1 MHMVVAGGGTG
12 GHLFPGLA
20 VAEAIA
26 AMPGADVRFVGS
38 AFGIES
44 TAVPRAGF
52 PFTPLVIRGVR
63 GRGVRGALAF
73 CWQLPFACVRAWRL
87 LGAMRPDLVLGL
99 GGYGSVPVVLAA
111 RVRRVPS
118 VLLEQN
124 AHPGMANRLLAH
136 LARRVCTTFA
146 ESASFFPTGKCV
158 HTGNPVRRLS
168 SPLEPLARHFT
179 IFVFGGSQGARTIN
193 RAAVGAAT
201 ILREQ
206 VPNIRLIHQ
215 TGTADVEWVREGY
228 RTAMVEAEVHPF
240 IHDMARAY
248 ARADLVVCR
257 AGATTLAELAML
269 GKPAILVPYPF
280 AADDHQRANAE
291 VLVRR
296 GAARMVLDGDL
307 SDESLAQH
315 IGELAGARD
324 RLQAMAACA
333 RALAVPEATA
343 RVVEVCQRTIEGEK
357 TA

>member
-1 MHMVVAGGGTG
+1 MVVAGGGTG

-20 VAEAIA
+20 VAQAVA

-52 PFTPLVIRGVR
+52 PFAPLAIRGLR
-63 GRGVRGALAF
+63 GRGVRGGLEF
-73 CWQLPFACVRAWRL
+73 CWHLPLACVRAWRL
-87 LGAMRPDLVLGL
+87 LGAIQPDLVLGL

-111 RVRRVPS
+111 WARRMPS

-146 ESASFFPTGKCV
+146 ESAPFFPAGKCV
-158 HTGNPVRRLS
+158 HTGNPVRPLS
-168 SPLEPLARHFT
+168 SPLEPAADHFT

-193 RAAVGAAT
+193 RATVAAAA

-215 TGTADVEWVREGY
+215 TGTADVEWVREAY
-228 RTAMVEAEVHPF
+228 RTATVEAEVHPF
-240 IHDMARAY
+240 VHDMARAY
-248 ARADLVVCR
+248 ACADLVVCR
-257 AGATTLAELAML
+257 AGATTLAELTML

-291 VLVRR
+291 VLVHG
-296 GAARMVLDGDL
+296 GAATMILDADL
-307 SDESLAQH
+307 SGECLAEH
-315 IGELAGARD
+315 IRGLSQARD
-324 RLQAMAACA
+324 RLAAMAACA

-343 RVVEVCQRTIEGEK
+343 RVVDVCRRTVEEGR
-357 TA
+357 AA